1 MTPFAVSA
9 TKQSGHI
16 GIPGKHA
23 IKMAITYLSM
33 PTDRQAASK
42 TAGKEWQTLA
52 ETIISAIIKVLV
64 KLSLSFDFS

>member
-33 PTDRQAASK
+33 STDRQAASK
-42 TAGKEWQTLA
+42 TAGKSGRPWP
-52 ETIISAIIKVLV
+52 
-64 KLSLSFDFS
+64 KLSFLQLSRFW